1 MSENSFD
8 KLAPFIQEY
17 IYRNKW
23 ENLRGFQAQAIEAIL
38 GASDHVLIS
47 SGTASG
53 KTEAALLPIITDL
66 YRNPP
71 LSIGAMYIG
80 PLKALIN
87 DQFERIVDLLKES
100 DIPAQSWHGD
110 VSSAKKRRFLK
121 RARGI
126 LQITPESLESMLIN
140 RQHELKRL
148 FFDLRYVIIDE
159 VHAFIV
165 SDRGRQALC
174 QLERL
179 SRVQSRPSRRIGLS
193 ATIGEPQLTMDWLK
207 GYSKR
212 GVKLIEAAPRSNAE
226 IGLEYFRLRQ
236 DYDNEPKDSTPVNAL
251 SKVDSLDALT
261 VDESA
266 YYQHAHQMTQRQG
279 VGKTLIFANARQD
292 TEAIAMNLRQLSER
306 RRLPAFYHVH
316 HGSISAP
323 LRESAEAAMK
333 AENQKACVAA
343 TVTLELG
350 IDLGQLDQVLQIN
363 STHSVSSFV
372 QRLGRSGRRGGPA
385 RMFFYATERESEPRH
400 LGEELPWNL
409 LQTIAIIQLYAE
421 EKWIEP
427 PQIPQMPLSLLYHQ
441 TMSIIKSH
449 TELSPS
455 QLAERVL
462 TLSPFK
468 RITEE
473 NFRQLLHY
481 LLEIEHLE
489 RTEKGGLIIGIEAEN
504 IVSSYRFYATFKDEV
519 EYRVRDKSREI
530 GALPS
535 APPVNSAIALAGYA
549 WRVLKVDEEMRVIEV
564 ERARGRPDTLWRGEG
579 PPIHTRILQKMRDIL
594 LSHDSY
600 PYLQPRAR
608 KRLDIARQSAQ
619 SACLGDASIFPLTE
633 SRCLVFPWRGT
644 APFETQR
651 LLLEYAGFKVPGGW
665 SPYYYAL
672 DCGAADMREVKCRLE
687 QLYRQPP
694 SALDLANRVDVGELR
709 QRNKYDVYVP
719 EHLLR
724 AAYACDFIDIP
735 AALRQGEGIRAFLD
749 MPNALVKNG

>member
-23 ENLRGFQAQAIEAIL
+23 EKLHGFQAQAIEAIL
-38 GASDHVLIS
+38 GTSDHVLIS

-53 KTEAALLPIITDL
+53 KTEAALLPVITDL

-71 LSIGAMYIG
+71 RSIGAMYIG

-87 DQFERIVDLLKES
+87 DQFERIVGLLEES

-140 RQHELKRL
+140 RQHDELKRL

-207 GYSKR
+207 GHSKR

-226 IGLEYFRLRQ
+226 IGLEYFYLPPNKG
-236 DYDNEPKDSTPVNAL
+236 DDDKA
-251 SKVDSLDALT
+251 VDKLPSGQSAPADPLDEA
-261 VDESA
+261 DE
-266 YYQHAHQMTQRQG
+266 YYRHLHKMTQRKG

-292 TEAIAMNLRQLSER
+292 TEAIVMNLRQLSER

-385 RMFFYATERESEPRH
+385 RMFFYINQWSDEAQH

-409 LQTIAIIQLYAE
+409 LQAIAMIQLYAE

-468 RITEE
+468 QITEDH
-473 NFRQLLHY
+473 FRALLRH

-489 RTEKGGLIIGIEAEN
+489 QTEKGGLIIGIEAES
-504 IVSSYRFYATFKDEV
+504 IVSSYRFYATFKDEI
-519 EYRVRDKSREI
+519 EYRVRDKSHEI
-530 GALPS
+530 GTIQA
-535 APPVNSAIALAGYA
+535 APPVDSTVLLAGYA
-549 WRVLKVDEEMRVIEV
+549 WRVLKVDEETRVIEV
-564 ERARGRPDTLWRGEG
+564 ERVRGKPGTVWRGEG
-579 PPIHTRILQKMRDIL
+579 PPIHTRVLQKMRDIL

-619 SACLGDASIFPLTE
+619 SACLDDASIFPLTD
-633 SRCLVFPWRGT
+633 SQFLVFPWRGT
-644 APFETQR
+644 SPFETQR
-651 LLLEYAGFKVPGGW
+651 LLLEYAGFKIPSSW
-665 SPYYYAL
+665 SPYFYVLA
-672 DCGAADMREVKCRLE
+672 CGTADMREVKRRLE

-694 SALDLANRVDVGELR
+694 AALDLAHRVEVSGLR

-735 AALRQGEGIRAFLD
+735 AALRQGEGSRAFLD

>member
-23 ENLRGFQAQAIEAIL
+23 EKLHGFQAQAIEAIL
-38 GASDHVLIS
+38 DTSDHVLIS

-53 KTEAALLPIITDL
+53 KTEAALLPVITDL

-71 LSIGAMYIG
+71 RSIGAMYIG

-87 DQFERIVDLLKES
+87 DQFERIVGLLEES

-207 GYSKR
+207 GHSKR
-212 GVKLIEAAPRSNAE
+212 GVKLIAAAPRSNAE
-226 IGLEYFRLRQ
+226 IGLEYFYLPPNKG
-236 DYDNEPKDSTPVNAL
+236 DDD
-251 SKVDSLDALT
+251 KVADKLPSGQSAPADPLDEA
-261 VDESA
+261 DE
-266 YYQHAHQMTQRQG
+266 YYRHLHKMTQRKG

-292 TEAIAMNLRQLSER
+292 TEAIVMNLRQLSER

-385 RMFFYATERESEPRH
+385 RMFFYINQWSDKARH

-409 LQTIAIIQLYAE
+409 LQAIAMIQLYAE

-449 TELSPS
+449 TELSPRR
-455 QLAERVL
+455 LAERVL

-468 RITEE
+468 QITEE
-473 NFRQLLHY
+473 RFRQLLHY

-504 IVSSYRFYATFKDEV
+504 IVSSYRFYATFKDEI

-530 GALPS
+530 GTLPS
-535 APPVNSAIALAGYA
+535 APPVDSAIALAGYA
-549 WRVLKVDEEMRVIEV
+549 WRVLKVDEETRVIEV
-564 ERARGRPDTLWRGEG
+564 ERVRGKTDTFWRGEG
-579 PPIHTRILQKMRDIL
+579 PPIHTRVLQKMRDIL

-619 SACLGDASIFPLTE
+619 SACLDDASIFPLTD
-633 SRCLVFPWRGT
+633 SQFLVFPWRGT
-644 APFETQR
+644 SPFETQR
-651 LLLEYAGFKVPGGW
+651 LLLEYAGFKIPSSW
-665 SPYYYAL
+665 SPYFYVL
-672 DCGAADMREVKCRLE
+672 DCGTADMNEVKCRLK

-694 SALDLANRVDVGELR
+694 SALDLANRVEVSGLR

-724 AAYACDFIDIP
+724 EAYACDFIDIP
-735 AALRQGEGIRAFLD
+735 AALRQGEGSRAFLD

>member
-17 IYRNKW
+17 IYRSKW
-23 ENLRGFQAQAIEAIL
+23 ERLRGFQAQAIEAIL
-38 GASDHVLIS
+38 DTRDHILIS

-66 YRNPP
+66 HNNPP
-71 LSIGAMYIG
+71 LSIGALYIG

-87 DQFERIVDLLKES
+87 DQFLRITDLLEES
-100 DIPAQSWHGD
+100 DIPVQSWHGD
-110 VSSAKKRRFLK
+110 VSSAKKQRFLK

-140 RQHELKRL
+140 RQYELKRL

-159 VHAFIV
+159 IHAFIV
-165 SDRGRQALC
+165 SDRGRQTLC

-179 SRVQSRPSRRIGLS
+179 SRVQKMPSRRIGLS
-193 ATIGEPQLTMDWLK
+193 ATIAEPQLTMNWLK
-207 GYSKR
+207 GHSKR
-212 GVKLIEAAPRSNAE
+212 EVKLIEAPPRSNAE
-226 IGLEYFRLRQ
+226 IGLEYFYLPPNNGDDDKAADKLPSDQ
-236 DYDNEPKDSTPVNAL
+236 PAPADP
-251 SKVDSLDALT
+251 LDELVVEAD
-261 VDESA
+261 V
-266 YYQHAHQMTQRQG
+266 YYRHLHKMTQR
-279 VGKTLIFANARQD
+279 VPKTLIFANARQD
-292 TEAIAMNLRQLSER
+292 TEAIVMNLRQISEQR
-306 RRLPAFYHVH
+306 RRPAFYHVH

-350 IDLGQLDQVLQIN
+350 IDLGQLDQVLQIG

-385 RMFFYATERESEPRH
+385 RMFFYINQQADKPRH
-400 LGEELPWNL
+400 LGEELPWSL
-409 LQTIAIIQLYAE
+409 LQAIAMIQLYAE

-449 TELSPS
+449 TELSPP

-468 RITEE
+468 QITEDH
-473 NFRQLLHY
+473 FRQLLRY

-489 RTEKGGLIIGIEAEN
+489 QTERGGLIIGIEAEK
-504 IVSSYRFYATFKDEV
+504 IVDHYTFYATFETSV

-530 GALPS
+530 GTLPT
-535 APPVNSAIALAGYA
+535 APPVDSAIALAGYA

-564 ERARGRPDTLWRGEG
+564 ERVRGKPKTLWPGAG
-579 PPIHTRILQKMRDIL
+579 PPIHTRFLQKMRAVL
-594 LSHDSY
+594 LSEDNY
-600 PYLQPRAR
+600 RYLHPRAQ

-619 SACLGDASIFPLTE
+619 SACLGDASIFPLTD
-633 SRCLVFPWRGT
+633 SQLLVFPWRGT
-644 APFETQR
+644 APFKTQL
-651 LLLEYAGFKVPGGW
+651 LLLEYAGLKTSNICP
-665 SPYYYAL
+665 PYFYVL
-672 DCGAADMREVKCRLE
+672 DCWTADMREVKDRLE
-687 QLYRQPP
+687 QLYAQPP
-694 SALDLANRVDVGELR
+694 SALDLAHRVDPAELR
-709 QRNKYDVYVP
+709 RNKYDRYAP

-735 AALRQGEGIRAFLD
+735 AALRQGEGSRAFLD
-749 MPNALVKNG
+749 M

>member
-23 ENLRGFQAQAIEAIL
+23 ENLHGFQAQAIEAIL
-38 GASDHVLIS
+38 GTSDHILIS

-53 KTEAALLPIITDL
+53 KTEAALLPVITDL

-87 DQFERIVDLLKES
+87 DQFERIVDLLEES

-110 VSSAKKRRFLK
+110 VSAAKKQRFLK

-126 LQITPESLESMLIN
+126 LQITPESLESMLVN

-165 SDRGRQALC
+165 SDRGRQVMC

-179 SRVQSRPSRRIGLS
+179 SRVQRMPSRRIGLS
-193 ATIGEPQLTMDWLK
+193 ATIGEPQLTMNWLK
-207 GYSKR
+207 GHSKR
-212 GVKLIEAAPRSNAE
+212 GVKLIEAAHRSNAE

-236 DYDNEPKDSTPVNAL
+236 EYDNEPDDSTPLNAP
-251 SKVDSLDALT
+251 SQADALDALT

-266 YYQHAHQMTQRQG
+266 YYQHVHQMTQRKG
-279 VGKTLIFANARQD
+279 VGKTLIFANARQN
-292 TEAIAMNLRQLSER
+292 TEAIVMNLRQLSER

-350 IDLGQLDQVLQIN
+350 IDLGQLDQALQIN

-385 RMFFYATERESEPRH
+385 RMFFYINQWSDKARH

-409 LQTIAIIQLYAE
+409 LQAIAMIQLYAE

-441 TMSIIKSH
+441 MMSIIKSH
-449 TELSPS
+449 TELSPP

-468 RITEE
+468 QITEE
-473 NFRQLLHY
+473 RFRQLLHY

-489 RTEKGGLIIGIEAEN
+489 QTEKGGLIIGIEAEN

-530 GALPS
+530 GTLPA
-535 APPVNSAIALAGYA
+535 APPVDSAILLAGYA

-564 ERARGRPDTLWRGEG
+564 ERARGKPGTFWRGEG
-579 PPIHTRILQKMRDIL
+579 PPIHTRVLQKMREVL

-608 KRLDIARQSAQ
+608 KRLDIARQSAR
-619 SACLGDASIFPLTE
+619 SACLGDASIFPLTD
-633 SRCLVFPWRGT
+633 SQFLVFPWRGT
-644 APFETQR
+644 APFETQL
-651 LLLEYAGFKVPGGW
+651 LLLEYAGFKVPGSW
-665 SPYYYAL
+665 SPYFYVL
-672 DCGAADMREVKCRLE
+672 DCGAADMHEVKRRLE

-694 SALDLANRVDVGELR
+694 SALDLANRVEVGGLR
-709 QRNKYDVYVP
+709 QRNKYDVYIP

-735 AALRQGEGIRAFLD
+735 AALRQGEGSRAFLD
-749 MPNALVKNG
+749 MPDALVKNG

>member
-1 MSENSFD
+1 MTENTFD
-8 KLAPFIQEY
+8 KLTPFIQEY

-23 ENLRGFQAQAIEAIL
+23 EKLRGFQAQAIEAIL
-38 GASDHVLIS
+38 DTSDHVLIS

-66 YRNPP
+66 RQNPP

-87 DQFERIVDLLKES
+87 DQFERIVDLLEES

-165 SDRGRQALC
+165 SDRGRQVLC

-179 SRVQSRPSRRIGLS
+179 SRVQGRPPRRIGLS
-193 ATIGEPQLTMDWLK
+193 ATIGEPQLTMNWLK
-207 GYSKR
+207 GHSKR
-212 GVKLIEAAPRSNAE
+212 GVKLIEAPPRSNAE

-236 DYDNEPKDSTPVNAL
+236 EYGNEPGDSTPLNAPSQTDPL
-251 SKVDSLDALT
+251 GALT

-266 YYQHAHQMTQRQG
+266 YYQHVHQMTQRKG
-279 VGKTLIFANARQD
+279 VSKTLIFANARQN

-306 RRLPAFYHVH
+306 RRRPAFYHVH

-385 RMFFYATERESEPRH
+385 RMFFYATEKESEPRH

-409 LQTIAIIQLYAE
+409 LQAVAMIQLYAE

-449 TELSPS
+449 TELSPP

-468 RITEE
+468 QITEE
-473 NFRQLLHY
+473 HFRALLRH

-489 RTEKGGLIIGIEAEN
+489 QTEKGGLIIGIKAEN
-504 IVSSYRFYATFKDEV
+504 IVSSYRFYATFKDEI

-530 GALPS
+530 GTIQA
-535 APPVNSAIALAGYA
+535 APPVDSTIALAGYA
-549 WRVLKVDEEMRVIEV
+549 WRVLKVDEETRVIDV
-564 ERARGRPDTLWRGEG
+564 ERVRGKPGTFWRGEG
-579 PPIHTRILQKMRDIL
+579 PPIHTRVLQKMRDIL

-619 SACLGDASIFPLTE
+619 SACLGDASIFPLTD
-633 SRCLVFPWRGT
+633 SQFLVFPWRGT

-651 LLLEYAGFKVPGGW
+651 LLLEYAGFKIPGSW
-665 SPYYYAL
+665 SPYFYVL
-672 DCGAADMREVKCRLE
+672 DCGTADMREVKCRLE

-694 SALDLANRVDVGELR
+694 SALDLANRVEISGLR

-724 AAYACDFIDIP
+724 AAYARDFIDIP
-735 AALRQGEGIRAFLD
+735 AALRQGDGSRAFLD

>member
-1 MSENSFD
+1 MSEKSFD

-23 ENLRGFQAQAIEAIL
+23 EKLRGFQAQAIEAIL
-38 GASDHVLIS
+38 DTPDHVLIS

-66 YRNPP
+66 HNNPP
-71 LSIGAMYIG
+71 LSIGALYIG

-87 DQFERIVDLLKES
+87 DQFERIVDLLEES

-110 VSSAKKRRFLK
+110 VSSAKKQHFLK

-126 LQITPESLESMLIN
+126 LQITPESLEAMLIH
-140 RQHELKRL
+140 RHHELERL

-159 VHAFIV
+159 IHAFIV
-165 SDRGRQALC
+165 SDRGRQVLC

-179 SRVQSRPSRRIGLS
+179 SRVQRTSSRRIGLS
-193 ATIGEPQLTMDWLK
+193 ATIAEPQLTMNWLK
-207 GYSKR
+207 GHSKR
-212 GVKLIEAAPRSNAE
+212 GVKLIAAPRRSNTE
-226 IGLEYFRLRQ
+226 IGLEYF
-236 DYDNEPKDSTPVNAL
+236 YL
-251 SKVDSLDALT
+251 SPNNVGDDEAADKLPSGQPAPADP
-261 VDESA
+261 VDEPVVEA
-266 YYQHAHQMTQRQG
+266 DVYYRHLHKMTQR
-279 VGKTLIFANARQD
+279 VPKTLIFANARQD

-363 STHSVSSFV
+363 ATHSVSSFV

-385 RMFFYATERESEPRH
+385 RMFFYATEKESEPRH

-409 LQTIAIIQLYAE
+409 LQAIAIIQLYAE

-468 RITEE
+468 QITEE
-473 NFRQLLHY
+473 HFRQLLHY

-530 GALPS
+530 GTLQA
-535 APPVNSAIALAGYA
+535 APPVNSAILLAGYA

-564 ERARGRPDTLWRGEG
+564 ERARGKPDTLWRGEG
-579 PPIHTRILQKMRDIL
+579 PPIHTRVLQKMREIL

-600 PYLQPRAR
+600 LYLQPRAR
-608 KRLDIARQSAQ
+608 RRLDIARQSAQ
-619 SACLGDASIFPLTE
+619 SACLGDASIFPLTD
-633 SRCLVFPWRGT
+633 SQFLVFPWRGT
-644 APFETQR
+644 APFKTQL
-651 LLLEYAGFKVPGGW
+651 LLLEYAGLKTSNIFP
-665 SPYYYAL
+665 PYFYVL
-672 DCGAADMREVKCRLE
+672 DCGAADMREVKDKLE
-687 QLYRQPP
+687 GLYRQPP
-694 SALDLANRVDVGELR
+694 SAEDLANLVEDSELR
-709 QRNKYDVYVP
+709 PNKYDCYVP
-719 EHLLR
+719 EYLLR
-724 AAYACDFIDIP
+724 AAYACDFIDVP
-735 AALRQGEGIRAFLD
+735 AALRPGEASRASLD
-749 MPNALVKNG
+749 MPDALMKNG

>member
-1 MSENSFD
+1 MTENSFD

-23 ENLRGFQAQAIEAIL
+23 ENLHGFQAQAIEAIL
-38 GASDHVLIS
+38 DTPDHVLIS

-66 YRNPP
+66 HNNPP

-87 DQFERIVDLLKES
+87 DQFERIVDLLEES

-110 VSSAKKRRFLK
+110 VSAAKKRRFLK

-126 LQITPESLESMLIN
+126 LQITPESLEAMLIH

-165 SDRGRQALC
+165 SDRGRQVLC

-179 SRVQSRPSRRIGLS
+179 SRVQRMPFRRIGLS

-207 GYSKR
+207 GHSKR

-236 DYDNEPKDSTPVNAL
+236 EYDNEPGDSTLLNA
-251 SKVDSLDALT
+251 SSQADSLDALT
-261 VDESA
+261 VDASA
-266 YYQHAHQMTQRQG
+266 YYQHAHQMTQRKG
-279 VGKTLIFANARQD
+279 VGKTLIFANTRQN

-385 RMFFYATERESEPRH
+385 RMFFYATEKESEPRH

-455 QLAERVL
+455 QLAEQVL

-468 RITEE
+468 QITEE
-473 NFRQLLHY
+473 RFRQLLHY

-530 GALPS
+530 GTIQA
-535 APPVNSAIALAGYA
+535 APPVDSAVLLAGYA

-579 PPIHTRILQKMRDIL
+579 PPIHTRILQKMREIL
-594 LSHDSY
+594 LSHDFY

-633 SRCLVFPWRGT
+633 SRRLVFPWRGT
-644 APFETQR
+644 APFETQL

-672 DCGAADMREVKCRLE
+672 DCGTADMREVKDKLE
-687 QLYRQPP
+687 GLYRQPP
-694 SALDLANRVDVGELR
+694 SAEDLANLVEVGELR

-724 AAYACDFIDIP
+724 VAYACDFIDIP
-735 AALRQGEGIRAFLD
+735 AALRQGEGSRAFLD

>member
-1 MSENSFD
+1 MTENSFD

-23 ENLRGFQAQAIEAIL
+23 EKLHGFQAQAIEAIL
-38 GASDHVLIS
+38 DTPDHVLIS

-53 KTEAALLPIITDL
+53 KTEAALLPVITDL
-66 YRNPP
+66 YQNPP

-87 DQFERIVDLLKES
+87 DQFERIVGLLEES

-165 SDRGRQALC
+165 SDRGRQVLC

-193 ATIGEPQLTMDWLK
+193 ATIAEPQLTMNWLK
-207 GYSKR
+207 GHSKR

-226 IGLEYFRLRQ
+226 IGLEYFYLPPNKGDDDKAADKLPSGQ
-236 DYDNEPKDSTPVNAL
+236 SAPDEPAVEADV
-251 SKVDSLDALT
+251 
-261 VDESA
+261 
-266 YYQHAHQMTQRQG
+266 YYRHLHKMTQRKG

-292 TEAIAMNLRQLSER
+292 TEAIVMNLRQLSER
-306 RRLPAFYHVH
+306 RRLAAFYHVH

-333 AENQKACVAA
+333 AESQKACVAA

-385 RMFFYATERESEPRH
+385 RMFFYINQGSDEARH

-409 LQTIAIIQLYAE
+409 LQAIAMIQLYAE
-421 EKWIEP
+421 ERWIEP

-449 TELSPS
+449 TELSPP

-468 RITEE
+468 QITEKH
-473 NFRQLLHY
+473 FRALLRH

-504 IVSSYRFYATFKDEV
+504 IVSSYRFYATFKDEI

-530 GALPS
+530 GTIQA
-535 APPVNSAIALAGYA
+535 APPVDSTILLAGYA

-564 ERARGRPDTLWRGEG
+564 KRARGKTDTFWRGEG
-579 PPIHTRILQKMRDIL
+579 PPIHTRVLQKMRDIL

-608 KRLDIARQSAQ
+608 KRLDIARQSAR
-619 SACLGDASIFPLTE
+619 SACLGDASIFPLTD
-633 SRCLVFPWRGT
+633 SQFLVFPWRGT

-651 LLLEYAGFKVPGGW
+651 LLLEYAGFKIPGSW
-665 SPYYYAL
+665 SPYFYVL
-672 DCGAADMREVKCRLE
+672 DCGTADMREVKCRLE

-694 SALDLANRVDVGELR
+694 SALDLANRVEVSGLR

-735 AALRQGEGIRAFLD
+735 AALRQGEESRAFLD